1 MSWSVKEITLVC
13 EETFK
18 KEGEVFC
25 DIEVSINA
33 RLKTTLGR
41 CFYKKIDMAVIPIK
55 IEISRSLIEEHP
67 DQVHDTIVHECAHAI
82 VCLKTG
88 EKHGHDA
95 LWKACCR
102 RLGISDERCADN
114 AASEKYKYVCSC
126 TECNKIVG
134 KYFRAG
140 KVVKYPQF
148 YSCAECGG
156 KIKVEQLY

>member
-1 MSWSVKEITLVC
+1 MSWSVKEITTVC

-18 KEGEVFC
+18 REGEIFC

-41 CFYKKIDMAVIPIK
+41 CFYKKIDMAVVPTK

-88 EKHGHDA
+88 EQHGHDSI
-95 LWKACCR
+95 WKACCR
-102 RLGISDERCADN
+102 RLGISDERCANN

-156 KIKVEQLY
+156 KIKVEQFY